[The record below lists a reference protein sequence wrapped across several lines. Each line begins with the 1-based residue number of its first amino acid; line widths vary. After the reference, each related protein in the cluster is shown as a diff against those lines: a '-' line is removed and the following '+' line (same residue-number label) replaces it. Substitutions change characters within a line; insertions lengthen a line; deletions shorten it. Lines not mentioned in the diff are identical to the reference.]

1 MERRIGTIT
10 IIDRRLAR
18 ASVIL
23 DRTMCNLVLLS
34 FSFLFV
40 FFFSVS
46 KAKSSGVFVEKFDAF
61 SRFSMVVSSITC
73 TVRRDRSKEVK
84 TQVKKIAEMAR
95 LTRTFL
101 FIMYKRK
108 NKKKEKKN
116 LKKTK
121 WANSMTNELILSSI
135 SVLSFFFF
143 FFFFFSV
150 VRLSSISYFLCTCFV
165 LLVSSPFFF
174 FSFFLVFS
182 FSSFLFRHEEW

>member
-108 NKKKEKKN
+108 NKKKRKKKS
-116 LKKTK
+116 KKKREPIRWRT
-121 WANSMTNELILSSI
+121 SLFYLLSPSCRF
-135 SVLSFFFF
+135 SSFL
-143 FFFFFSV
+143 FFFFSV

-174 FSFFLVFS
+174 FL
-182 FSSFLFRHEEW
+182 SSF

>member
-1 MERRIGTIT
+1 M
-10 IIDRRLAR
+10 LAL
-18 ASVIL
+18 SSIVQCVIWFFYPFL
-23 DRTMCNLVLLS
+23 F
-34 FSFLFV
+34 FSF

-108 NKKKEKKN
+108 NKKKEKKY
-116 LKKTK
+116 LKKT
-121 WANSMTNELILSSI
+121 WANSMTNELVLSSI
-135 SVLSFFFF
+135 SVLS
-143 FFFFFSV
+143 FFFFSV

>member
-116 LKKTK
+116 LKKT

-135 SVLSFFFF
+135 SVLSFF